1 MTDNVCYVPVSIG
14 ELIDKFTI
22 LQIKQT
28 KIQNAEKLAM
38 VEKEITYLQPFV
50 DKHNLEPEIIDEL
63 REINEKLWVVE
74 DQIRDKEKIRVF
86 DDEFIQLA
94 RSVYIINDKR
104 CETKNKIN
112 TILNS
117 GLSEVKSYTKYKDDN
132 DSEIIKLGE
141 TKQIIS
147 QTVKPPKE
155 TVEELYKKIK
165 KSEGD
170 YNTAI
175 QYYKKILELNP
186 MNINKYLRELGE
198 IYEKQNMFYE
208 AVECYVKVLKT
219 ETIDVNT
226 IGVLTNQ
233 IGSCYFNLTQYKLAI
248 HYFKKVLLI
257 KEIPDVYSNIG
268 LCNVKLKDYKE
279 AEINLLKSY
288 NLKNNNHLACHTLG
302 DVYYFTKKYD
312 KSIKYYKKITNPNST
327 QTYNLSFPYLAKKDF
342 KNGFKLYE
350 DRLKINNINPQTN
363 VNERLD
369 VPLEYWDGDTKCNS
383 LLLLAEQGLGDNI
396 QYYRFIIELSE
407 KYPTMKITYFTK
419 KEIAHLF
426 KTYNNIEIIQ
436 NLYIF
441 NFEYKLYI
449 MSLPKIL
456 NLTQIVPNKINYINI
471 DEEKLAFW
479 KNKMDSLH
487 LCTSKTP
494 TKSADLSDKGNSY
507 HALEKCEGVKRYKVG
522 FVYNGLLSSFIDKNI
537 PLAEFE
543 KLCDLNIDLICIHRK
558 SEVEK
563 DFSKISFLDKII
575 HYDIDNDKPF
585 EDTIHLLQNLDLLI
599 TIDTFIVH
607 LAGILNVK
615 TWLLLGASEW
625 RWSDDASKTYWY
637 NSVELIR
644 TKENEE
650 LKDLIKTVKTK
661 LAREL

>member
-22 LQIKQT
+22 LQIKKN
-28 KIQNAEKLAM
+28 KIQNSEKLAM
-38 VEKEITYLQPFV
+38 VEKEIAYLQPFV

-132 DSEIIKLGE
+132 DAEIIKLGE
-141 TKQIIS
+141 TKLGETKLGEEPIRELII
-147 QTVKPPKE
+147 KPKE

-165 KSEGD
+165 KSQGD

-186 MNINKYLRELGE
+186 MNIDKYLRELGE

-208 AVECYVKVLKT
+208 AVECYIKVLKT
-219 ETIDVNT
+219 AKLDMSS

-279 AEINLLKSY
+279 AEVNLLKSY
-288 NLKNNNHLACHTLG
+288 NLKNNNHLAFITLG
-302 DVYYFTKKYD
+302 DVYYYTKKYD
-312 KSIKYYKKITNPNST
+312 KSIKYYKKITHPNSN
-327 QTYNLSFPYLAKKDF
+327 QSYNLSFPYLAKKDF
-342 KNGFKLYE
+342 KNGLSLYE
-350 DRLKINNINPQTN
+350 ERLKTNNINPQTN
-363 VNERLD
+363 LNDRLD
-369 VPLEYWDGDTKCNS
+369 VQLEYWDGHTKCNS
-383 LLLLAEQGLGDNI
+383 LLIVAEQGLGDNI

-407 KYPTMKITYFTK
+407 KYPNIKISYFCK

-441 NFEYKLYI
+441 NFDYKLYI

-471 DEEKLAFW
+471 DEEKLTFW
-479 KNKMDSLH
+479 KNKTDSL
-487 LCTSKTP
+487 
-494 TKSADLSDKGNSY
+494 
-507 HALEKCEGVKRYKVG
+507 KRYKVG
-522 FVYNGLLSSFIDKNI
+522 FVYNGLLTSFIDKNI
-537 PLAEFE
+537 PLEEFE

-558 SEVEK
+558 SEVVK
-563 DFSKISFLDKII
+563 DFKKISFLDKII

-615 TWLLLGASEW
+615 TWLLLGTSEW

>member
-14 ELIDKFTI
+14 ELIDKYTI
-22 LQIKQT
+22 LQIKQN

-117 GLSEVKSYTKYKDDN
+117 GLSEVKSYANYKDDN
-132 DSEIIKLGE
+132 DTEIIKLSE

-147 QTVKPPKE
+147 ETVKPPKE

-165 KSEGD
+165 KSQD
-170 YNTAI
+170 NYNTAI
-175 QYYKKILELNP
+175 QYYKKIIELNP

-219 ETIDVNT
+219 ETTDVNT

-279 AEINLLKSY
+279 AEVNLLKSY

-302 DVYYFTKKYD
+302 DLYYFTKKYD

-342 KNGFKLYE
+342 KNGFQLYE
-350 DRLKINNINPQTN
+350 DRLKINNINSQTN
-363 VNERLD
+363 LKDRLD
-369 VPLEYWDGDTKCNS
+369 VPLENWDGHTKCNS

-419 KEIAHLF
+419 KEIAHIF
-426 KTYNNIEIIQ
+426 KTYNNIEIIH

-456 NLTQIVPNKINYINI
+456 NLTQIVPNKINYINT
-471 DEEKLAFW
+471 DEEKLTFW
-479 KNKMDSLH
+479 KNKTESL
-487 LCTSKTP
+487 
-494 TKSADLSDKGNSY
+494 
-507 HALEKCEGVKRYKVG
+507 KRYKVG

-607 LAGILNVK
+607 IAGILNVK

-661 LAREL
+661 LACEL

>member
-22 LQIKQT
+22 LQIKKN
-28 KIQNAEKLAM
+28 KIQNSEKLAM
-38 VEKEITYLQPFV
+38 VEKEIAYLQPFV
-50 DKHNLEPEIIDEL
+50 DKHNLEPELIDEL
-63 REINEKLWVVE
+63 REINTKLWVVE
-74 DQIRDKEKIRVF
+74 DQIRDKEKIRLF

-112 TILNS
+112 TIMNS
-117 GLSEVKSYTKYKDDN
+117 CLSEVKSYTKYKDDN
-132 DSEIIKLGE
+132 DAEIIKLGE
-141 TKQIIS
+141 TKLGETKLGEEPIRELII
-147 QTVKPPKE
+147 KPKE
-155 TVEELYKKIK
+155 TVDELYKKIK
-165 KSEGD
+165 KLEGD

-257 KEIPDVYSNIG
+257 KEIPDVYSSIG

-279 AEINLLKSY
+279 AEVNLLKSY
-288 NLKNNNHLACHTLG
+288 NLKNNNHLTCHTLG
-302 DVYYFTKKYD
+302 YVYYYTKKYD
-312 KSIKYYKKITNPNST
+312 NSIKYYKKITNPNSS
-327 QTYNLSFPYLAKKDF
+327 QSYNLSFPYLAKKDF

-350 DRLKINNINPQTN
+350 ERLKTNNINPQTN
-363 VNERLD
+363 LNDRLD
-369 VPLEYWDGDTKCNS
+369 VPLEYWDGHTKCNS

-426 KTYNNIEIIQ
+426 KTYNNIAIIQ
-436 NLYIF
+436 NLYFF
-441 NFEYKLYI
+441 NFDYKLYI

-456 NLTQIVPNKINYINI
+456 NLTQIVPNKINYINT

-479 KNKMDSLH
+479 KNKTDSL
-487 LCTSKTP
+487 
-494 TKSADLSDKGNSY
+494 
-507 HALEKCEGVKRYKVG
+507 KRYKVG
-522 FVYNGLLSSFIDKNI
+522 FVYNGLLTSFIDKNI

-563 DFSKISFLDKII
+563 DFKNISFSDKII

-615 TWLLLGASEW
+615 TWLLLGTSEW

>member
-1 MTDNVCYVPVSIG
+1 MADNVCHVPVSIG

-50 DKHNLEPEIIDEL
+50 DKYNLEPELIDEL

-74 DQIRDKEKIRVF
+74 DQIRDKEKIRLF

-117 GLSEVKSYTKYKDDN
+117 GLSEVKSYANYKDDN

-165 KSEGD
+165 KSQGD

-175 QYYKKILELNP
+175 QYYKKIIELNP

-219 ETIDVNT
+219 EIIDVNT

-279 AEINLLKSY
+279 AEVNLLKSY
-288 NLKNNNHLACHTLG
+288 NLKNNNNLACHTLG
-302 DVYYFTKKYD
+302 DLYYFTKKYD

-327 QTYNLSFPYLAKKDF
+327 QVYNLSFPYLAKKDF
-342 KNGFKLYE
+342 KNGFQLYE

-363 VNERLD
+363 LKDRLD
-369 VPLEYWDGDTKCNS
+369 VPLEHWDGHTKCNS

-419 KEIAHLF
+419 KEIAHIF

-456 NLTQIVPNKINYINI
+456 NLTQIVPNKINYINT
-471 DEEKLAFW
+471 DEEKFAFW
-479 KNKMDSLH
+479 KNKTESL
-487 LCTSKTP
+487 
-494 TKSADLSDKGNSY
+494 
-507 HALEKCEGVKRYKVG
+507 KRYKVG

>member
-1 MTDNVCYVPVSIG
+1 MVDNVCYVPVSIG
-14 ELIDKFTI
+14 ELIDKYTI
-22 LQIKQT
+22 LQIKQN
-28 KIQNAEKLAM
+28 KIHNAEKLAM

-74 DQIRDKEKIRVF
+74 DQIRDKEKIQLF

-112 TILNS
+112 TILKS
-117 GLSEVKSYTKYKDDN
+117 GLTEVKSYAKYKHDN
-132 DSEIIKLGE
+132 DIEINKLSETKPISEHISEIN
-141 TKQIIS
+141 
-147 QTVKPPKE
+147 PPNITSHKE

-165 KSEGD
+165 QSQGD
-170 YNTAI
+170 YNIVI

-186 MNINKYLRELGE
+186 INIDKYLRELGE
-198 IYEKQNMFYE
+198 IYEKQKMFYQ
-208 AVECYVKVLKT
+208 AVECYVKVLKIK
-219 ETIDVNT
+219 TIDVNT

-279 AEINLLKSY
+279 AEVNLLKSY
-288 NLKNNNHLACHTLG
+288 SLKNNNDFTCYTLG
-302 DVYYFTKKYD
+302 DVYYYTKKYD
-312 KSIKYYKKITNPNST
+312 KSIKYYKKITNPNSI
-327 QTYNLSFPYLAKKDF
+327 QGYNFLSFPYLAKKDF

-350 DRLKINNINPQTN
+350 DRLKTNNINPQTN
-363 VNERLD
+363 LNDRLD
-369 VPLEYWDGDTKCNS
+369 APLEYWDGHTKCNS

-419 KEIAHLF
+419 KEIAHIF
-426 KTYNNIEIIQ
+426 KTYNNIEIID

-471 DEEKLAFW
+471 DEDKLTFW
-479 KNKMDSLH
+479 KNKTDSL
-487 LCTSKTP
+487 
-494 TKSADLSDKGNSY
+494 
-507 HALEKCEGVKRYKVG
+507 KRYKVG
-522 FVYNGLLSSFIDKNI
+522 FVYNGLLTSFIEKYI
-537 PLAEFE
+537 PLEEFE

-575 HYDIDNDKPF
+575 HYDIDNDTPF

-615 TWLLLGASEW
+615 TWLLLGTSDW
-625 RWSDDASKTYWY
+625 RWSDDVSKTYWY

-661 LAREL
+661 LMREL

>member
-1 MTDNVCYVPVSIG
+1 MADNVCHVPVSIG
-14 ELIDKFTI
+14 ELIDKYTI
-22 LQIKQT
+22 LQIKQN

-38 VEKEITYLQPFV
+38 VEKEIAYLQPFV
-50 DKHNLEPEIIDEL
+50 DKHNLEPELIDEL

-74 DQIRDKEKIRVF
+74 DQIRDKEKIRLF

-117 GLSEVKSYTKYKDDN
+117 GLSEVKSYTNYKDDN

-141 TKQIIS
+141 IKQIIS

-219 ETIDVNT
+219 ETIDVTT

-257 KEIPDVYSNIG
+257 KEIPDIYSNIG

-279 AEINLLKSY
+279 AEVNLLKSY

-302 DVYYFTKKYD
+302 DLYYFTKKYD

-327 QTYNLSFPYLAKKDF
+327 QVYNLSFPYLAKKDF
-342 KNGFKLYE
+342 KNGFQLYE

-363 VNERLD
+363 LKDRLD
-369 VPLEYWDGDTKCNS
+369 VPLEHWDGDTKCNS

-426 KTYNNIEIIQ
+426 KTYNNIEIIH

-456 NLTQIVPNKINYINI
+456 NLTQIVPNKINYINT

-479 KNKMDSLH
+479 KNKTDSL
-487 LCTSKTP
+487 
-494 TKSADLSDKGNSY
+494 
-507 HALEKCEGVKRYKVG
+507 KRYKVG

-575 HYDIDNDKPF
+575 HFDIDNDKPF

-661 LAREL
+661 LACEL

>member
-14 ELIDKFTI
+14 ELIDKYTI
-22 LQIKQT
+22 LQIKQN

-38 VEKEITYLQPFV
+38 VKKEITYLQPFV

-63 REINEKLWVVE
+63 REINTKLWVVE
-74 DQIRDKEKIRVF
+74 DQIRDKEKIRLF

-117 GLSEVKSYTKYKDDN
+117 GLTEVKSYAKYKDDN
-132 DSEIIKLGE
+132 DTEIIKLGE
-141 TKQIIS
+141 TKLGEEPIRELII
-147 QTVKPPKE
+147 KPKE

-165 KSEGD
+165 KSQGD

-186 MNINKYLRELGE
+186 MNIDKYLRELGE

-208 AVECYVKVLKT
+208 AVECYIKVLKT
-219 ETIDVNT
+219 AKLDMSS

-279 AEINLLKSY
+279 AEVNLLKSY
-288 NLKNNNHLACHTLG
+288 KLKNNNHLACNTLG
-302 DVYYFTKKYD
+302 DVYYYTKKYD
-312 KSIKYYKKITNPNST
+312 NSIKYYKKITNPNSS
-327 QTYNLSFPYLAKKDF
+327 QSYNLSFPYLAKKDF
-342 KNGFKLYE
+342 KNGLSLYE
-350 DRLKINNINPQTN
+350 NRLKTNNINPQTN
-363 VNERLD
+363 LNDRLD
-369 VPLEYWDGDTKCNS
+369 VQLEYWDGHTKCNS
-383 LLLLAEQGLGDNI
+383 LLIVAEQGLGDNI

-407 KYPTMKITYFTK
+407 KYPNIKISYFCK
-419 KEIAHLF
+419 KEISHLF

-441 NFEYKLYI
+441 NFDYKLYI

-456 NLTQIVPNKINYINI
+456 NLTQIVPNKINYINT
-471 DEEKLAFW
+471 DEEKLTFW
-479 KNKMDSLH
+479 KNKTDSL
-487 LCTSKTP
+487 
-494 TKSADLSDKGNSY
+494 
-507 HALEKCEGVKRYKVG
+507 KRYKVG
-522 FVYNGLLSSFIDKNI
+522 FVYNGLLTSFIDKNI

-563 DFSKISFLDKII
+563 DFKNISFSDKII
-575 HYDIDNDKPF
+575 HYDIDNDTPF

-615 TWLLLGASEW
+615 TWLLLGISEW

-661 LAREL
+661 LASEL

>member
-14 ELIDKFTI
+14 ELIDKYTI
-22 LQIKQT
+22 LQIKQN

-50 DKHNLEPEIIDEL
+50 DKHNLEPELIDEL

-74 DQIRDKEKIRVF
+74 DQIRDKEKIRLF

-117 GLSEVKSYTKYKDDN
+117 GLSEVKSYANYKDDN
-132 DSEIIKLGE
+132 DTEIIKLGE
-141 TKQIIS
+141 IKQIIS
-147 QTVKPPKE
+147 ETVKPPKE

-165 KSEGD
+165 KSQD
-170 YNTAI
+170 NYNTAI
-175 QYYKKILELNP
+175 QYYKKIIELNP

-279 AEINLLKSY
+279 AEEKLLKSY
-288 NLKNNNHLACHTLG
+288 NLKNNNNLACHTLG
-302 DVYYFTKKYD
+302 DLYYFTKKYD

-342 KNGFKLYE
+342 KNGFQLYE
-350 DRLKINNINPQTN
+350 DRLKINNINSQTN
-363 VNERLD
+363 LKDRLD
-369 VPLEYWDGDTKCNS
+369 VPLENWDGHTKCNS

-419 KEIAHLF
+419 KEIAHIF
-426 KTYNNIEIIQ
+426 KTYNNIEIIH

-456 NLTQIVPNKINYINI
+456 NLTQIVPNKINYINT
-471 DEEKLAFW
+471 DEEKLTFW
-479 KNKMDSLH
+479 KNKTESL
-487 LCTSKTP
+487 
-494 TKSADLSDKGNSY
+494 
-507 HALEKCEGVKRYKVG
+507 KRYKVG

-661 LAREL
+661 LACEL

>member
-1 MTDNVCYVPVSIG
+1 MTDNVCYIPVSIG
-14 ELIDKFTI
+14 ELIDKYTI
-22 LQIKQT
+22 LQIKQN

-38 VEKEITYLQPFV
+38 VEKEIAYLQPFV
-50 DKHNLEPEIIDEL
+50 DKYNLEPEIIDEL

-94 RSVYIINDKR
+94 RSVYIINDNR

-219 ETIDVNT
+219 ETIDVTT

-257 KEIPDVYSNIG
+257 KEIPDIYSNIG

-279 AEINLLKSY
+279 AEANLLKSY

-342 KNGFKLYE
+342 KNGLKLYE

-479 KNKMDSLH
+479 KNETDSL
-487 LCTSKTP
+487 
-494 TKSADLSDKGNSY
+494 
-507 HALEKCEGVKRYKVG
+507 KRYKVG

-563 DFSKISFLDKII
+563 DFKKISFLDKII

>member
-1 MTDNVCYVPVSIG
+1 MTDNVCYIPVSIG
-14 ELIDKFTI
+14 ELIDKYTI
-22 LQIKQT
+22 LQIKQN

-38 VEKEITYLQPFV
+38 VEKEIAYLQPFV
-50 DKHNLEPEIIDEL
+50 DKYNLEPEIIDEL

-94 RSVYIINDKR
+94 RSVYIINDNR

-219 ETIDVNT
+219 ETIDVTT

-257 KEIPDVYSNIG
+257 KEIPDIYSNIG

-279 AEINLLKSY
+279 AEANLLKSY

-312 KSIKYYKKITNPNST
+312 KSIKYYKKITNPNSI

-342 KNGFKLYE
+342 KNGLKLYE

-479 KNKMDSLH
+479 KNETDSL
-487 LCTSKTP
+487 
-494 TKSADLSDKGNSY
+494 
-507 HALEKCEGVKRYKVG
+507 KRYKVG

-563 DFSKISFLDKII
+563 DFKKISFLDKII

>member
-1 MTDNVCYVPVSIG
+1 
-14 ELIDKFTI
+14 
-22 LQIKQT
+22 
-28 KIQNAEKLAM
+28 
-38 VEKEITYLQPFV
+38 
-50 DKHNLEPEIIDEL
+50 
-63 REINEKLWVVE
+63 
-74 DQIRDKEKIRVF
+74 
-86 DDEFIQLA
+86 
-94 RSVYIINDKR
+94 
-104 CETKNKIN
+104 
-112 TILNS
+112 
-117 GLSEVKSYTKYKDDN
+117 
-132 DSEIIKLGE
+132 
-141 TKQIIS
+141 
-147 QTVKPPKE
+147 
-155 TVEELYKKIK
+155 
-165 KSEGD
+165 
-170 YNTAI
+170 
-175 QYYKKILELNP
+175 
-186 MNINKYLRELGE
+186 
-198 IYEKQNMFYE
+198 MFYE

-219 ETIDVNT
+219 ETIDVTT

-257 KEIPDVYSNIG
+257 KEIPDIYSNIG

-279 AEINLLKSY
+279 AEANLLKSY

-342 KNGFKLYE
+342 KNGLKLYE

-479 KNKMDSLH
+479 KNETDSL
-487 LCTSKTP
+487 
-494 TKSADLSDKGNSY
+494 
-507 HALEKCEGVKRYKVG
+507 KRYKVG

-563 DFSKISFLDKII
+563 DFKKISFLDKII